1 MVGTVKEEL
10 EKMSPAERDGIL
22 LENAAAEINADKGQK
37 KAEAKPVKKVTKK
50 SAEPNSKN
58 ESSNAKKSNEEKILE
73 KWLAFVNKN
82 RLGFRKAGT
91 EDVYLKVEAW
101 NYLFALCKIT
111 PTILDISRVEGGD
124 ENDETLYIAK
134 AGLMP
139 LSKEL
144 TEVVPIGTTA
154 FGACKVGEGLFK
166 DDFSAL
172 SMAQTRAIG
181 KLGRV
186 AYAHLAI
193 ACGFKATPLEEMDF
207 EGNGNK

>member
-1 MVGTVKEEL
+1 MVKEEEAL
-10 EKMSPAERDGIL
+10 MK
-22 LENAAAEINADKGQK
+22 AAEAINKNEVPQTV
-37 KAEAKPVKKVTKK
+37 EAKPSEPKPKKETSNVKK
-50 SAEPNSKN
+50 SK
-58 ESSNAKKSNEEKILE
+58 EEKILE

-82 RLGFRKAGT
+82 KLGFKKAGT
-91 EDVYLKVEAW
+91 EDIYLKVEAW

-111 PTILDISRVEGGD
+111 PTILDVSRIGD
-124 ENDETLYIAK
+124 GDDNGKTLYIAK

-154 FGACKVGEGLFK
+154 FGACKIGENDFCK

-193 ACGFKATPLEEMDF
+193 ACGFKATPWEEV
-207 EGNGNK
+207 EKGPEV